1 MHSLLRPYGEWD
13 IRLKNSRWTRFQKDM
28 FLYSLTSMILS
39 VFTVMAFLAIVVLIL
54 RITGGDE
61 PQLLQNASL
70 SNSSSENI
78 IQNYGNQVVAVN
90 YLQKYIPFLILLIV
104 AATLVGIGSFL
115 IYFQMFTRKTALCVH
130 EISAGIDEIAAGDL
144 YKEILVSG
152 NDEIANIA
160 EKLNSMTAEIRQLIE
175 SEHQYEQEKDTLITN
190 VAHDLRTP
198 LTSVIGYL
206 DLVRRNNQL
215 SMEDKQKYVNVAYDK
230 AKRLEKLIED
240 LFEFTKVGAELQ
252 IHPVEIDFKRFMEQM
267 VEEFYPSFEAEG
279 LECQCVMDDEDIM
292 IVADGDLL
300 ARGVSNLISNSVK
313 YGKDGKLIKIRLKKD
328 EAKRQVSLEII
339 NYGKIIA
346 PEDIDHIFDKFYRGE
361 ASRSTE
367 TGGSGL
373 GLAIAKKVVQL
384 HHGVISVKSDYH
396 GTSFKMV
403 LPFSKEDASSI
414 EEEVE

>member
-1 MHSLLRPYGEWD
+1 M
-13 IRLKNSRWTRFQKDM
+13 KNSRWTRFQKDM
-28 FLYSLTSMILS
+28 FLYSLMSMVLS
-39 VFTVMAFLAIVVLIL
+39 VITVMAFLAVVVLIL
-54 RITGGDE
+54 RITSGDE
-61 PQLLQNASL
+61 PKLLQNVNL
-70 SNSSSENI
+70 SNSFSENV
-78 IQNYGNQVVAVN
+78 IQNYGYQVVSVN

-115 IYFQMFTRKTALCVH
+115 IYFQMFTRKTAICVH

-144 YKEILVSG
+144 YKEIPVSG

-160 EKLNSMTAEIRQLIE
+160 EKLNSMTVEIRQLIE

-215 SMEDKQKYVNVAYDK
+215 SMEDKHKYVNVAYDK

-252 IHPVEIDFKRFMEQM
+252 VHPVEIDFKRFMEQM
-267 VEEFYPSFEAEG
+267 VEEFYPSFDAEG

-313 YGKDGKLIKIRLKKD
+313 YGKDGKLIKIRLKKN

-373 GLAIAKKVVQL
+373 GLAIAKKVVQI

-403 LPFSKEDASSI
+403 LPFSKEDAVSI

>member
-1 MHSLLRPYGEWD
+1 M
-13 IRLKNSRWTRFQKDM
+13 
-28 FLYSLTSMILS
+28 SMVLS
-39 VFTVMAFLAIVVLIL
+39 VITVMAFLAVVVLIL
-54 RITGGDE
+54 RITSGDE
-61 PQLLQNASL
+61 PKLLQNVNL
-70 SNSSSENI
+70 SNSFSENV
-78 IQNYGNQVVAVN
+78 IQNYGYQVVSVN

-115 IYFQMFTRKTALCVH
+115 IYFQMFTRKTAICVH

-144 YKEILVSG
+144 YKEIPVSG

-160 EKLNSMTAEIRQLIE
+160 EKLNSMTVEIRQLIE

-215 SMEDKQKYVNVAYDK
+215 SMEDKHKYVNVAYDK

-252 IHPVEIDFKRFMEQM
+252 VHPVEIDFKRFMEQM
-267 VEEFYPSFEAEG
+267 VEEFYPSFDAEG
-279 LECQCVMDDEDIM
+279 LECQCMMDDEDIM

-313 YGKDGKLIKIRLKKD
+313 YGKDGKLIKIRLKKN

-403 LPFSKEDASSI
+403 LPFSKEDAASI

>member
-39 VFTVMAFLAIVVLIL
+39 VITIMVFLAVVVLIL

-61 PQLLQNASL
+61 PQMLQNANML
-70 SNSSSENI
+70 NSSSENV
-78 IQNYGNQVVAVN
+78 IQNYGYQVVVVN
-90 YLQKYIPFLILLIV
+90 YYRKYIPLFILLIV

-115 IYFQMFTRKTALCVH
+115 IYFQMFTKKTAVCVH

-144 YKEILVSG
+144 YKEIPVSG

-160 EKLNSMTAEIRQLIE
+160 EKLNSMTMEIRQLIE

-252 IHPVEIDFKRFMEQM
+252 VHPVEIDFKRFMEQM
-267 VEEFYPSFEAEG
+267 VEEFYPSFDAEG

-313 YGKDGKLIKIRLKKD
+313 YGKDGKLIKIRLKKN
-328 EAKRQVSLEII
+328 EAIRQVSLEII
-339 NYGKIIA
+339 NYGKIRY
-346 PEDIDHIFDKFYRGE
+346 DKR
-361 ASRSTE
+361 
-367 TGGSGL
+367 
-373 GLAIAKKVVQL
+373 
-384 HHGVISVKSDYH
+384 
-396 GTSFKMV
+396 
-403 LPFSKEDASSI
+403 
-414 EEEVE
+414 

>member
-1 MHSLLRPYGEWD
+1 M
-13 IRLKNSRWTRFQKDM
+13 KNSRWTRFQKDM

-90 YLQKYIPFLILLIV
+90 YLQKYIPFLFLLIV

>member
-39 VFTVMAFLAIVVLIL
+39 VITIMVFLAVVVLIL

-61 PQLLQNASL
+61 PQMLQNANML
-70 SNSSSENI
+70 NSSSENV
-78 IQNYGNQVVAVN
+78 IQNYGYQVVVVN
-90 YLQKYIPFLILLIV
+90 YYRKYIPLFILLIV

-115 IYFQMFTRKTALCVH
+115 IYFQMFTKKTAVCVH

-144 YKEILVSG
+144 YKEIPVSG

-160 EKLNSMTAEIRQLIE
+160 EKLNSMTMEIRQLIE

-215 SMEDKQKYVNVAYDK
+215 SVEDKQKYVNVAYDK

-252 IHPVEIDFKRFMEQM
+252 VHPVEIDFKRFMEQM
-267 VEEFYPSFEAEG
+267 VEEFYPSFDAEG

-313 YGKDGKLIKIRLKKD
+313 YGKDGKLIKIRLKKN

-403 LPFSKEDASSI
+403 LPFSKEDAASI